1 MKTFM
6 VTAAV
11 LALFISVISCGKDKF
26 QTKPRIEF
34 KDYDKVIGPGG
45 TLTVRL
51 NFFDKEGDLNQG
63 SILAMKVRLN
73 QFPPISPIEF
83 KADTFTYTIPD
94 FPPKNNGE
102 ITFQAGYG
110 DLDESQTKSDTIR
123 FKFAVTDRAGN
134 TSDTITSDVIVA
146 RMP

>member
-1 MKTFM
+1 MKTFI

-11 LALFISVISCGKDKF
+11 LALFISVISCSKDKF

-34 KDYDKVIGPGG
+34 KDYDKVIDPGG
-45 TLTVRL
+45 TLTVRF
-51 NFFDKEGDLNQG
+51 NYFDKEGDLNRG

-73 QFPPISPIEF
+73 QFPPIAPGDF
-83 KADTFTYTIPD
+83 KADTFTYPLPD

-102 ITFQAGYG
+102 ITFQIDYAE
-110 DLDESQTKSDTIR
+110 LDESSTKSDTIR

-134 TSDTITSDVIVA
+134 TSDIITSDPIVA